1 MQRRSYLG
9 LAGTALLG
17 GFAGCA
23 ESRSDPGGG
32 TGQGTSLAF
41 DATPFDDAGTIPPRY
56 TCDGGDTNPELTVS
70 GVADDAE
77 TLAIVVEDVDANDYV
92 HWTLWNVP
100 ASTETIPRSVAKRE
114 QPPFAEGAR
123 QGENDAGGVGYLGP
137 CPPAS
142 NDPHSYRFRL
152 SAVSTTLDLDGG
164 ASRAELAD
172 TLPGNVVDSASLTAQ
187 YGRN

>member
-1 MQRRSYLG
+1 MRRRAFLG
-9 LAGTALLG
+9 TAAAAALAG
-17 GFAGCA
+17 CS

-32 TGQGTSLAF
+32 TGQGTSLALE
-41 DATPFDDAGTIPPRY
+41 ATPFDDGGTIPPRY

-70 GVADDAE
+70 GVVDEAE
-77 TLAIVVEDVDANDYV
+77 TLAIVVEDVDADDYV

-114 QPPFAEGAR
+114 QPPFAAGAR
-123 QGENDAGGVGYLGP
+123 QGENDAGGIGYVGP

-142 NDPHSYRFRL
+142 DGPHTYRFRL
-152 SAVSTTLDLDGG
+152 SAVSTTLDLAGG
-164 ASRAELAD
+164 ASRDELTDA
-172 TLPGNVVDSASLTAQ
+172 LSGNVIDSTSLTAQ